1 MQEVAMKRI
10 VAIGILLVTLI
21 TVWTPP
27 AQAGAAVDA
36 ALALGAFAVFNQFLA
51 GFGIFGVPWAYA
63 APAYY
68 PSYYYPAYPYPS
80 YAYAPSV
87 YTVPPPRYYAAAHAA
102 NYAPPAAAPAANY
115 APPAA
120 AQTEVVY
127 PHGRYVLRGDGINV
141 AYRWVWVPNPPLS
154 SPPAAPRTVRY

>member
-1 MQEVAMKRI
+1 MQEVAMKKI

-51 GFGIFGVPWAYA
+51 GFGIFGAPWAYA

-68 PSYYYPAYPYPS
+68 PSYYYPAYPYSS
-80 YAYAPSV
+80 YAYAPPV
-87 YTVPPPRYYAAAHAA
+87 YTVPPPRYYAAA
-102 NYAPPAAAPAANY
+102 PAATY
-115 APPAA
+115 ARPAA

-127 PHGRYVLRGDGINV
+127 SHGRYVLRGDGTTV
-141 AYRWVWVPNPPLS
+141 AYRWVWVPNPPPS
-154 SPPAAPRTVRY
+154 PPPAAPRLVGY

>member
-1 MQEVAMKRI
+1 MQEVAMKKI

-36 ALALGAFAVFNQFLA
+36 ALALSAFAVFNQFLA
-51 GFGIFGVPWAYA
+51 GFGIFGVPWAYR

-68 PSYYYPAYPYPS
+68 PAYYYPAYPYPS
-80 YAYAPSV
+80 YAYASAV
-87 YTVPPPRYYAAAHAA
+87 YTVPPPRYYAPAPAAT
-102 NYAPPAAAPAANY
+102 YAPPT
-115 APPAA
+115 A

-127 PHGRYVLRGDGINV
+127 PHGRYVLRGDGTTV

>member
-1 MQEVAMKRI
+1 MQEVAMKKI

-21 TVWTPP
+21 TAWAPS

-36 ALALGAFAVFNQFLA
+36 ALALGAFAVFNQLLA
-51 GFGIFGVPWAYA
+51 GFGLFGVPWAYA

-68 PSYYYPAYPYPS
+68 PSYYRPAYPYPP
-80 YAYAPSV
+80 YAYAPPV
-87 YTVPPPRYYAAAHAA
+87 YTAPPPRYYAAA
-102 NYAPPAAAPAANY
+102 PAATY

-127 PHGRYVLRGDGINV
+127 PHGRYVLRGDGTTV
-141 AYRWVWVPNPPLS
+141 AYRWVWVPSPPPTP
-154 SPPAAPRTVRY
+154 PPAAPRLVRY